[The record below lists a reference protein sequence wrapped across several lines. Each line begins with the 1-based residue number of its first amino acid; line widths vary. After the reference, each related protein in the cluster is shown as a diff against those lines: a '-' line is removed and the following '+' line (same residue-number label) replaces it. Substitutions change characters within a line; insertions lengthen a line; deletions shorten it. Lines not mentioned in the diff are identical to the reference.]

1 VIVLYALGGVVLGYL
16 VAVVVVNVVVL
27 LWYAVGAVLAWVFPW
42 WGWDP
47 ELGRHRWDRW

>member
-1 VIVLYALGGVVLGYL
+1 MIVLYALGAVVLGYL